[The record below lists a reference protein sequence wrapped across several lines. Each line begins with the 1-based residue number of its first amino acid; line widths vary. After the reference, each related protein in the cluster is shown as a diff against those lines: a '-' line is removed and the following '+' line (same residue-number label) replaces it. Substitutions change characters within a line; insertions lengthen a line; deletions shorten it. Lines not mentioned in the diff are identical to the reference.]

1 LNFSNKTKIYNIKIQ
16 ITKEDIFY
24 YVAGISSYDAL
35 ERVLDPTRYELYPD
49 AIWDKTS
56 GKWLSQESDYVYYYS
71 HVNRLKEF
79 SPKMQADEIRRLC
92 EEIAEI
98 APKEINV

>member
-1 LNFSNKTKIYNIKIQ
+1 LNKTKIINIKIQ

-24 YVAGISSYDAL
+24 YVVGISSYDAL
-35 ERVLDPTRYELYPD
+35 ERILDPTRYELYPD

-56 GKWLSQESDYVYYYS
+56 GKWWNQESDYVNYYS

-79 SPKMQADEIRRLC
+79 APKMQVSEIHQLC
-92 EEIAEI
+92 AEIEEI